1 MSELKNCPHCNKVMT
16 PDNFYSEDGYPQGC
30 HCWEDC
36 NTSEKAEKIWN
47 TRELESALQ
56 SSLTTAQEENKRYK
70 LALKKIVN
78 WQHIVNNSGYV
89 VWKSLQDIAQSAL
102 NGGKNE

>member
-16 PDNFYSEDGYPQGC
+16 QDNFYSEDGYPQGC

-36 NTSEKAEKIWN
+36 NTSEKAEEIWN
-47 TRELESALQ
+47 TRPIEDKYKKALE
-56 SSLTTAQEENKRYK
+56 
-70 LALKKIVN
+70 KIIKFN
-78 WQHIVNNSGYV
+78 AVNNSGYV

-102 NGGKNE
+102 NGV